1 MKIGFIG
8 AGNMARAII
17 EGLIK
22 ADFVTAKEILVH
34 SARKTSYEPYAKEN
48 GLTAL
53 DSNDQ
58 VVSEADI
65 VFLAV
70 KPIVL
75 AKVLAEIKSSVRQ
88 HAPVLVSIVSGV
100 SISEIETELDN
111 QSVSILRT
119 MPNVNATVSE
129 SMTALVGNDA
139 LTEEQMKQGTDLFDT
154 IGETMQVAEHDF
166 STFVALA
173 GSSPAF
179 IYLFIDTLARA
190 GVKYGL
196 AKDEAT
202 KISAQAVLGSA
213 KKVLSTN
220 DVPWKLIDEV
230 SSPGGT
236 TVAGLLAMEE
246 AGFMNSIIKAVDATI
261 AKDQN

>member
-17 EGLIK
+17 EGLVEANFI
-22 ADFVTAKEILVH
+22 APKEILVH
-34 SARKTSYEPYAKEN
+34 SARESSYVPYAEAN
-48 GLTAL
+48 GFTAL
-53 DSNDQ
+53 GSNAQ
-58 VVSEADI
+58 VVSGADV

-75 AKVLAEIKSSVRQ
+75 AKVLAEIKESVKEYK
-88 HAPVLVSIVSGV
+88 PMLISIVSGV
-100 SISEIETELDN
+100 SISEIELELDN
-111 QSVSILRT
+111 HSVGILRT

-129 SMTALVGNDA
+129 SMTALVGNNI
-139 LTEEQMKQGTDLFDT
+139 LTDKQMKQGTDLFDT
-154 IGETMQVAEHDF
+154 IGETMQIDERDF

-196 AKDEAT
+196 PKDKAT
-202 KISAQAVLGSA
+202 KIAAQAVLGSA
-213 KKVLSTN
+213 KKVLAT
-220 DVPWKLIDEV
+220 DEVPWKLIDEV

-236 TVAGLLAMEE
+236 TIAGLLAMEE
-246 AGFMNSIIKAVDATI
+246 AGFMNSIIKAVDATV
-261 AKDQN
+261 AKDKN

>member
-17 EGLIK
+17 EGLLK
-22 ADFVTAKEILVH
+22 ANFVTSTEILVH
-34 SARKTSYEPYAKEN
+34 SAREVSYVPYAKKN

-53 DSNDQ
+53 DSNAR
-58 VVSEADI
+58 VVSEADV

-75 AKVLAEIKSSVRQ
+75 GKVLAEIKDSVKK
-88 HAPVLVSIVSGV
+88 HNPMLISIVSGV
-100 SISEIETELDN
+100 SVAEIETELDN
-111 QSVSILRT
+111 HSVGILRT
-119 MPNVNATVSE
+119 MPNVNATVSA
-129 SMTALVGNDA
+129 SMTALVGNDV
-139 LTEEQMKQGTDLFDT
+139 LTDAQMQQGIDLFDT
-154 IGETMQVAEHDF
+154 VGETMQIAERDF

-196 AKDEAT
+196 PKDKAT
-202 KISAQAVLGSA
+202 KIAAQAVLGSA
-213 KKVLSTN
+213 KKVLST
-220 DVPWKLIDEV
+220 DEVPWKLIDEV

-246 AGFMNSIIKAVDATI
+246 AGFMNSIIKAVDATV